1 MGGVYLEP
9 SQDRRPD
16 STSGILS
23 GPTACTTVRMHIP
36 IDTFRLDNGL
46 FVTLSE
52 DHTAPI
58 VAVNLWYHVGSANE
72 RPGRTGFA
80 HLFEHMLFQGSEH
93 VEANEHFELVSRA
106 GGTLNGST
114 WLDRTNYFETV
125 PSHQLTLALWLEA
138 DRMGALLP
146 AMTQQKLDT
155 QRDVVSNERR
165 WSVDNQPYGTWW
177 EKLPAL
183 AYPEWHPF
191 HHSLIGSF
199 EDLNAAS
206 LEDVSHF
213 FTTYYTP
220 DNAVLSITGDFD
232 PMEARR
238 LVAYYFGATPR
249 GAGKPPLPDMSLPPV
264 FGHPL
269 RQVIEDDVSLPRL
282 YLAFRSPVFGSD
294 EYYAASVCGAILG
307 MRKGSRLQ
315 RALVRE
321 RQVAVE
327 ANAFTFDLPKGSDLL
342 IVDVTARHGI
352 SSDHLEDEVA
362 REVDRVHAMGVTQAE
377 VDRAVALIE
386 TDFVRSMQQASERAD
401 QLSRF
406 ATYFGDPGL
415 VNVQTERYRAV
426 TAEQV
431 SRFATER
438 MGPDNRASLLY
449 VPRQGGA
456 TSSATSVHADPELLS
471 V

>member
-1 MGGVYLEP
+1 M
-9 SQDRRPD
+9 R
-16 STSGILS
+16 
-23 GPTACTTVRMHIP
+23 IP

-72 RPGRTGFA
+72 RAGRTGFA
-80 HLFEHMLFQGSEH
+80 HLFEHMLFQGSAH
-93 VEANEHFELVSRA
+93 VEANEHFELVQRA

-125 PSHQLTLALWLEA
+125 PSNQLALALWLEA

-183 AYPEWHPF
+183 AYPASHPF

-199 EDLNAAS
+199 TDLEAAS
-206 LEDVSHF
+206 LQDIEHF
-213 FTTYYTP
+213 FATYYTP
-220 DNAVLSITGDFD
+220 DNAVLTIAGDFD
-232 PMEARR
+232 PAEARR
-238 LVAYYFGATPR
+238 LVEQYFGPIPR
-249 GAGKPPLPDMSLPPV
+249 GSNRPPLPDMSLPTT
-264 FGHPL
+264 FGNPL
-269 RQVIEDDVSLPRL
+269 REVVEDDVSLPRL
-282 YLAFRSPVFGSD
+282 YLAFRSPPFGTD
-294 EYYAASVCGAILG
+294 AYYPASVAGAILG

-321 RQVAVE
+321 RQIA
-327 ANAFTFDLPKGSDLL
+327 ADATAFTFDLPKGADLL
-342 IVDVTARHGI
+342 VVDVTAHPGI
-352 SSDHLEDEVA
+352 SPEQLEREVA
-362 REVDRVHAMGVTQAE
+362 REIDRFRNEGVTDAE
-377 VDRAVALIE
+377 VSRAIALIE
-386 TDFVRSMQQASERAD
+386 TDFIASMQVAQERAD

-406 ATYFGDPGL
+406 ATYFGDPSL
-415 VNVQTERYRAV
+415 LNEQVEKYRAV

-431 SRFATER
+431 NEFARER
-438 MGPDNRASLLY
+438 MGEENRASLLY
-449 VPRQGGA
+449 VPR
-456 TSSATSVHADPELLS
+456 ADEGETAETDT
-471 V
+471 VDADQTMVVA